1 MLVVEF
7 KNMKIKNI
15 DFVVKYT
22 PTVREFSMHNRINH
36 IVGIQL
42 TGEAIHYM
50 KDRQVMLN
58 GGTVYFFYQKDDYDV
73 EVINAGV
80 AYSVHFTTY
89 GPIETE
95 SFFVHGAN
103 GGEIVRLVKKMEKEA
118 FFGENELNLT
128 AEFYNL
134 CALVNRIYEKRY
146 FSRDARIN
154 EAERY
159 ICANFRDGGCVR
171 AAAEKS
177 GLSRRRF
184 DELFKN
190 SFNVTPGR
198 YLINLKIDYAKRLL
212 TTSNIGVSQVAELC
226 GTSDIY
232 YFSKLFKKETGFSP
246 NRYRKKYGTGLK

>member
-1 MLVVEF
+1 M
-7 KNMKIKNI
+7 
-15 DFVVKYT
+15 
-22 PTVREFSMHNRINH
+22 
-36 IVGIQL
+36 
-42 TGEAIHYM
+42 
-50 KDRQVMLN
+50 
-58 GGTVYFFYQKDDYDV
+58 
-73 EVINAGV
+73 
-80 AYSVHFTTY
+80 
-89 GPIETE
+89 
-95 SFFVHGAN
+95 
-103 GGEIVRLVKKMEKEA
+103 
-118 FFGENELNLT
+118 
-128 AEFYNL
+128 
-134 CALVNRIYEKRY
+134 
-146 FSRDARIN
+146 
-154 EAERY
+154 
-159 ICANFRDGGCVR
+159 R